1 MEDHLLDRLQGE
13 KEGCGTER
21 GHCLGLLLQDLLRV
35 LPLTPSFACLTCTK
49 ASFGDVNTHQT
60 SVLPQAES
68 YVHRFVRMHLRGTSY
83 VDSIQEG
90 PWCSTISSSDLTMPL
105 LLFVFGLLQGPGLV
119 LYWFGHAPLNRLS
132 DAQGDIAIFGWD
144 VPDKFML
151 PTGELLTIAKG
162 GA

>member
-1 MEDHLLDRLQGE
+1 MEDHLLDRLKGE
-13 KEGCGTER
+13 KEGSGTER
-21 GHCLGLLLQDLLRV
+21 GHWLVLLLQELLRV
-35 LPLTPSFACLTCTK
+35 LPLTPLFARHTYAK
-49 ASFGDVNTHQT
+49 AMFGDVNTHQT

-68 YVHRFVRMHLRGTSY
+68 YVHRFVRMHLCDTRLNPGRS
-83 VDSIQEG
+83 VVPSARA
-90 PWCSTISSSDLTMPL
+90 ISQCRFCYL
-105 LLFVFGLLQGPGLV
+105 FGLLQGPGLV

-151 PTGELLTIAKG
+151 PTGELLTHANG